1 MAIASG
7 AKADLVFKPEVTVG
21 TPVSAGATAFY
32 VRLTEK
38 GAPQLEVGEITSNE
52 VNSDRQQA
60 STRPGAKSVSGQV
73 GFELA
78 YASLVDIAPFMLNG
92 TWNFET
98 ADTSVASGTV
108 TAASATEALKVSFP
122 ATGWSGAATAAAGD
136 VISIKSTGAETGGLF
151 MISSVGANIVA
162 YEVVE
167 YSAGALTGTDYD
179 IGGSSQVRVTGNNM
193 TSLTIQRRFEDAGTA
208 GLFQSF
214 AGCAVND
221 FSFSISTEQL
231 VAGTMSFVG
240 MKDLGIQD
248 DGDHFD
254 GAAAIDVGTIGA
266 AAGSGKNAYS
276 PFGTAIFIDKLGAG
290 CATAFEMT
298 LTNNRTTSTCLG
310 EQTSP
315 GVFEGVAEVSGS
327 VTFLFE
333 SQVEYNKFLAEEEF
347 AMAVVLHEGT
357 SSEWTALSFPRV
369 LFNGTSTEVPSTGPV
384 RLTLNFRALQEAGGS
399 TMALCMD
406 GDATSL

>member
-92 TWNFET
+92 TWNFDA
-98 ADTSVASGTV
+98 ADTAVTGSVGAAVPGT
-108 TAASATEALKVSFP
+108 S
-122 ATGWSGAATAAAGD
+122 AATATFAAADYTGAAPAAGD
-136 VISIKSTGAETGGLF
+136 VISIKTAGAETGGLY
-151 MISSVGANIVA
+151 MVSSVGANIVC
-162 YEVVE
+162 YEVVQ
-167 YSAGALTGTDYD
+167 YSAGALTGTSFD
-179 IGGSSQVRVTGNNM
+179 IGGASQVRVTGNNM
-193 TSLTIQRRFEDAGTA
+193 TSMTIQRRFEDAGTA

-240 MKDLGIQD
+240 MKDLGIQTDGTKFD
-248 DGDHFD
+248 DT
-254 GAAAIDVGTIGA
+254 ITVGTIGT
-266 AAGSGKNAYS
+266 AAGAGKNAYS

>member
-7 AKADLVFKPEVTVG
+7 AKADLVFKPESTVG
-21 TPVSAGATAFY
+21 TPVDAGTTAFY

-78 YASLVDIAPFMLNG
+78 YASLVDLAPFMLNG
-92 TWNFET
+92 AWNAEG
-98 ADTSVASGTV
+98 ADTAVAGTV
-108 TAASATEALKVSFP
+108 GAASAGVSAASATF
-122 ATGWSGAATAAAGD
+122 AAADYTGSPAPGD
-136 VISIKSTGAETGGLF
+136 VLSIKDAGAETGGLY
-151 MISSVGANIVA
+151 MVSTVGTNVVC
-162 YEVVE
+162 YEVVP
-167 YSAGALTGTDYD
+167 YAAGALAGASFD
-179 IGGSSQVRVTGNNM
+179 IGAASQVRVTGSNM
-193 TSLTIQRRFEDAGTA
+193 TTMTIQRRFEDAGTN

-240 MKDLGIQD
+240 MKDLGIQT
-248 DGDHFD
+248 DGTKFD
-254 GAAAIDVGTIGA
+254 STITVGTIGE

-298 LTNNRTTSTCLG
+298 LNNNRTTSTCLG

-399 TMALCMD
+399 TMAICMD
-406 GDATSL
+406 GDATAL

>member
-7 AKADLVFKPEVTVG
+7 AKADLVFKPETTAG
-21 TPVSAGATAFY
+21 TPDGAASGAFY

-52 VNSDRQQA
+52 INSDRQQA
-60 STRPGAKSVSGQV
+60 STRPGAKSVTGSL

-78 YASLVDIAPFMLNG
+78 YASLVDIAPYMLNG
-92 TWNFET
+92 SWNFDA
-98 ADTSVASGTV
+98 ADTAIGAT
-108 TAASATEALKVSFP
+108 TAAASAGVSAASVTFAASDYAGSP
-122 ATGWSGAATAAAGD
+122 APGD
-136 VISIKSTGAETGGLF
+136 VLSIKDASAETGGLY
-151 MISSVGANIVA
+151 MVSTVGTNIVC
-162 YEVVE
+162 YEVVQ
-167 YSAGALTGTDYD
+167 YSAGGLSTASVD
-179 IGGSSQVRVTGNNM
+179 IAEASQVRVTGNDLS
-193 TSLTIQRRFEDAGTA
+193 TLTIQRRFEDAGSA

-214 AGCAVND
+214 TGCAVND

-240 MKDLGIQD
+240 MKDLGIQTT
-248 DGDHFD
+248 GTTFD
-254 GAAAIDVGTIGA
+254 GTTTVGTIGT

-298 LTNNRTTSTCLG
+298 LSNNRTTSTCLG

-315 GVFEGVAEVSGS
+315 GVFEGVAECSGS

-333 SQVEYNKFLAEEEF
+333 SQVEYDKFLAEDEF

-357 SSEWTALSFPRV
+357 SSEWTSLSFPRV
-369 LFNGTSTEVPSTGPV
+369 IFSGTSTEVPSTGPV

-399 TMALCMD
+399 TMAICMD